1 MRYLLAVI
9 AALLFMPNQ
18 VQALGPE
25 EVVVVANSSVDGSVE
40 LARYY
45 MEKRG
50 IPDENLIRIRTTSK
64 EFCSRE
70 VYNDEIAGPIRNFLK
85 KKVDSA
91 DIRCLVTMFG
101 VPLRINP
108 FAWTPQGKKEL
119 DRLKEERADIQKQLE
134 KLAPEQ
140 TAESGKL
147 KLRIS
152 SLDRRIEDLNKK
164 DDRVAVD
171 SELTL
176 LLRENY
182 PVKSWVANPYFIG
195 FQKKS
200 VPVPKKDVLFVARLE
215 APSEKIVRRVI
226 DDSLAAEST
235 GLKGIAYIDARW
247 PMMEKDKRNLYE
259 VYDYSLHRTA
269 AKISSRRPIQVV
281 LNDKQELF
289 HAGEAPDAALYCGWY
304 SVNRYVDAFDWK
316 PGAVGHH
323 IASGECATLRS
334 GSGKGWC
341 KGLLEDGIAATLGP
355 VGEPYLQAFPP
366 PELFFS
372 LLLDGSYTLV
382 EVYFLSLPY
391 LSWQMVLV
399 GDPLYRPFKAK

>member
-1 MRYLLAVI
+1 MRFLLAIITAFLFFPCQVH
-9 AALLFMPNQ
+9 ALEP
-18 VQALGPE
+18 V
-25 EVVVVANSSVDGSVE
+25 EVLVVANSSVDGSVA

-50 IPDENLIRIRTTSK
+50 IPKENLVRIRTTSK

-70 VYNDEIAGPIRNFLK
+70 VYDDEIAGPIRNFLK
-85 KKVDSA
+85 EKTSSTT
-91 DIRCLVTMFG
+91 IRCLVTMFG

-134 KLAPEQ
+134 KLAPDQ

-147 KLRIS
+147 KMRIS

-164 DDRVAVD
+164 DDRAAVD

-182 PVKSWVANPYFIG
+182 PVKGWVANPYFVG
-195 FQKKS
+195 FQRQNT
-200 VPVPKKDVLFVARLE
+200 PVPKKDVLFVARLE

-226 DDSLAAEST
+226 DHSLAAEAS
-235 GLKGIAYIDARW
+235 GLKGVAYIDARW
-247 PMMEKDKRNLYE
+247 PMVEKDKRNLYE

-269 AKISSRRPIQVV
+269 AKISSMRPMQVV
-281 LNDKQELF
+281 LNDKPELF
-289 HAGEAPDAALYCGWY
+289 QAGEAPDAALYCGWY

-316 PGAVGHH
+316 PGAVGYH
-323 IASGECATLRS
+323 IASGECGTLRS
-334 GSGKGWC
+334 GPGKGWC

-372 LLLDGSYTLV
+372 LLLDGSYSLV

-399 GDPLYRPFKAK
+399 GDPLYRPFKAE